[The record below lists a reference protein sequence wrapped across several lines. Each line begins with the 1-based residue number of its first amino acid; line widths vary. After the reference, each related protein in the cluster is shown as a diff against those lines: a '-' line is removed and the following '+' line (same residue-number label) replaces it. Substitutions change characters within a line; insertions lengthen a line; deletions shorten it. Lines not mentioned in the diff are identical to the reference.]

1 MTEPQKTIYR
11 RRIVYIEKSFQ
22 RQFIIRFCL
31 VALAAMAVASAI
43 IYLLSMDT
51 VTASYSSSHL
61 VLEKTSDAIMATLV
75 ITNLAVL
82 VAFIIVTIF
91 VTLYVSFKIGG
102 PLYRFQQDMALLGQ
116 GRVAKRIRLRRNDQ
130 LQKFASE
137 INSMAEGLEGRVR
150 RLQDL
155 IGQVKELTEKEDWD
169 REGVKKAVGSLHEA
183 ATTLFDQAG

>member
-1 MTEPQKTIYR
+1 MNQPQKPKHR

-22 RQFIIRFCL
+22 RQFIIRFCFVAL
-31 VALAAMAVASAI
+31 VAMAAASTI

-61 VLEKTSDAIMATLV
+61 VLEKTSAAIVATLV
-75 ITNLAVL
+75 MTNLAVL

-102 PLYRFQQDMALLGQ
+102 PLYRFKQDLALLGQ
-116 GRVAKRIRLRRNDQ
+116 GRLAKRIHLRKTDQ
-130 LQKFASE
+130 LQQFASE
-137 INSMAEGLEGRVR
+137 LNSMAEDLEARVR
-150 RLQDL
+150 RLQEG
-155 IGQVKELTEKEDWD
+155 IGQLKELTEGQDWD
-169 REGVKKAVGSLHEA
+169 REGVKKAVDSLHEA